1 MKFLCMICAEEMM
14 EDMPPADAEAHFGE
28 YLEFTKSIKSN
39 GNYVSGNRLQPPD
52 TARTVRVRD
61 GKVLRTE
68 GPYAETKEQI
78 GGYFLIE
85 ATDMNEAT
93 EIAARIPGA
102 RYGCVELRPIADDRQ
117 TRALEL
123 YGLEQI

>member
-123 YGLEQI
+123 